1 MVGVSSS
8 IILLSFLLMFTYLF
22 VMWNGEIH
30 GSQDDICCVY
40 LFFMNIMLIMLTFIQ
55 IIYREDAERD
65 TSFFTRSPKRQT
77 EFAVWQI
84 KW

>member
-40 LFFMNIMLIMLTFIQ
+40 LFFMNIMLIVLTFIQ

-65 TSFFTRSPKRQT
+65 TSFFLLEVRNVRRSSQSDR
-77 EFAVWQI
+77 
-84 KW
+84 